1 MKKRKKKEGQ
11 TIHPELDKLG
21 DLQPF
26 QKFRGTNHMHIVVQR
41 EHKQN
46 FTAWGTVL
54 HNVFK
59 LHIYQKNVGGKKKVF
74 LEKSW
79 CLNLSFFVNE

>member
-21 DLQPF
+21 GLQPF
-26 QKFRGTNHMHIVVQR
+26 QKFRGTNHTRIVVQR

-59 LHIYQKNVGGKKKVF
+59 LHIYQKTLVVKKK
-74 LEKSW
+74 
-79 CLNLSFFVNE
+79 FFWRKVDA